1 MSSNP
6 SSQPAPEP
14 DAERSLPNR
23 REILVAATALL
34 AAAAGSSPAQAA
46 GGAEGY
52 FLAFDDVDR
61 MFFIPSA
68 WLELFEV
75 TDVYKANFPAASWD
89 MSLHRL
95 RTTNHQKK
103 KRLSALYAD
112 SADPGMQLPFPN
124 SSIIPPVPP
133 GANQTY
139 LAAMMAPSSFPT

>member
-6 SSQPAPEP
+6 SSQPAPES
-14 DAERSLPNR
+14 DAERPLPNR
-23 REILVAATALL
+23 REILAAAAALL
-34 AAAAGSSPAQAA
+34 ATAAGSPAQAA

-89 MSLHRL
+89 MALLRL

-103 KRLSALYAD
+103 KRFSALYAD

-133 GANQTY
+133 GSNQTY
-139 LAAMMAPSSFPT
+139 LAAMMAPASFPT